1 LWPYI
6 PVPLLGISI
15 SIALSAACVM
25 GIRSIWKTKKIE
37 GEGDIF
43 KNRDILNK
51 E

>member
-1 LWPYI
+1 MGFFVLIW
-6 PVPLLGISI
+6 
-15 SIALSAACVM
+15 ACVM